1 MLLYEDAVSIEDGE
15 YWGHICHS
23 CFNDLKAGKLPSCAL
38 ANNLWIGVVPHELSI
53 LSLPEQVLISRYYAA
68 SYIVKLYP
76 WSRGAQ
82 SSSGQAFNS
91 ALQGNVASYRIN
103 TMEVARMIEGEFLPH
118 HPNILAATIGVTLVG
133 AKNVPDRSLPGFL
146 RVSRERIRDAL
157 AASLPTIQ
165 KYLHIPKPKGS

>member
-1 MLLYEDAVSIEDGE
+1 
-15 YWGHICHS
+15 
-23 CFNDLKAGKLPSCAL
+23 
-38 ANNLWIGVVPHELSI
+38 
-53 LSLPEQVLISRYYAA
+53 
-68 SYIVKLYP
+68 
-76 WSRGAQ
+76 
-82 SSSGQAFNS
+82 
-91 ALQGNVASYRIN
+91 
-103 TMEVARMIEGEFLPH
+103 MIEGEFLPH